1 MVSEQS
7 LPHAAASAVQ
17 EQRRG
22 ASRRGRLSMAAVWLL
37 LALAILYTLFP
48 IVWLILTSLKTP
60 RDIFAIPPKL
70 VFTPTLEN
78 YRYNF
83 AQNQFGLYFFNSVV
97 ISLSAMLISLAVG
110 AAAAYGFLRFRFRGG
125 ATLFFLALA
134 TRMAPHVALIV
145 PLFVML
151 NALGVTDTR
160 LGLILVYAAL
170 NVPLVMW
177 IMSGFL
183 EELPWEL
190 EDAARIDGCSYFE
203 AFWRVILP
211 MARAGL
217 AAVAVFTFIANWN
230 EFLMALVLT
239 TTEEPRTMP
248 VALAMF
254 NSEFGVRWDYLS
266 AAGVTLMLPTLAFTF
281 LMQKYI
287 VRGLTFGAVKS

>member
-1 MVSEQS
+1 M
-7 LPHAAASAVQ
+7 AAAG
-17 EQRRG
+17 QR
-22 ASRRGRLSMAAVWLL
+22 SRSGSGRDRLGMALTWLL
-37 LALAILYTLFP
+37 LLAAILYTLFP
-48 IVWLILTSLKTP
+48 IFWLILTSLKTP
-60 RDIFAIPPKL
+60 RDIFAVPPKL
-70 VFTPTLEN
+70 IFTPTLAN
-78 YRYNF
+78 YLYNF
-83 AQNQFGLYFFNSVV
+83 EQNQLGLYFFNSVV
-97 ISLSAMLISLAVG
+97 ISLSAMLVSLVVG
-110 AAAAYGFLRFRFRGG
+110 SLAAYGFLRFHFRGG

-134 TRMAPHVALIV
+134 TRMAPHVALIL

-151 NALGVTDTR
+151 NAVGITNTR
-160 LGLILVYAAL
+160 FGLILVYAAL

-190 EDAARIDGCSYFE
+190 EDAARIDGCSYLG
-203 AFWRVILP
+203 ALWRVILP
-211 MARAGL
+211 MAQGGL

-239 TTEEPRTMP
+239 STEDPRTMP

-254 NSEFGVRWDYLS
+254 NTEFGVRWDYLS

-287 VRGLTFGAVKS
+287 VRGLTFGAVKN

>member
-1 MVSEQS
+1 MANKTGGRSDR
-7 LPHAAASAVQ
+7 LGMAV
-17 EQRRG
+17 
-22 ASRRGRLSMAAVWLL
+22 VWLL
-37 LALAILYTLFP
+37 LAAAIVYTIFP
-48 IVWLILTSLKTP
+48 IFWLILTSFKTP
-60 RDIFAIPPKL
+60 RDIFAVPPKL
-70 VFTPTLEN
+70 FFVPTLDN

-83 AQNQFGLYFFNSVV
+83 EQNRFGLYFFNSVV
-97 ISLSAMLISLAVG
+97 ISLCAMAISLVVG
-110 AAAAYGFLRFRFRGG
+110 SLGAYGFLRFRFRGG
-125 ATLFFLALA
+125 ATLFFLTLA
-134 TRMAPHVALIV
+134 TRMAPQVALIV

-151 NALGVTDTR
+151 NALGMTDTR
-160 LGLILVYAAL
+160 AGLILVYAAL

-190 EDAARIDGCSYFE
+190 EDAARIDGCSYLG
-203 AFWRVILP
+203 ALWRVILP

-239 TTEEPRTMP
+239 STEEPRTMP
-248 VALAMF
+248 VALALF
-254 NSEFGVRWDYLS
+254 NTEFGVRWDYLS

-287 VRGLTFGAVKS
+287 VRGLTSGAVKS

>member
-1 MVSEQS
+1 M
-7 LPHAAASAVQ
+7 AAAG
-17 EQRRG
+17 QR
-22 ASRRGRLSMAAVWLL
+22 SRSGSGRDRLGMALTWLL
-37 LALAILYTLFP
+37 LLAAILYTLFP
-48 IVWLILTSLKTP
+48 IFWLILTSLKTP
-60 RDIFAIPPKL
+60 RDIFAVPPKL
-70 VFTPTLEN
+70 IFTPTLAN
-78 YRYNF
+78 YLYNF
-83 AQNQFGLYFFNSVV
+83 EQNQLGLYFFNSVV
-97 ISLSAMLISLAVG
+97 ISLSAMLVSLVVG
-110 AAAAYGFLRFRFRGG
+110 SLAAYGFLRFHFRGG

-134 TRMAPHVALIV
+134 TRMAPHVALIL

-151 NALGVTDTR
+151 NAVGITNTR
-160 LGLILVYAAL
+160 FGLILVYAAL

-190 EDAARIDGCSYFE
+190 EDAARIDGCSYLG
-203 AFWRVILP
+203 ALWRVILP
-211 MARAGL
+211 MAQGGL

-239 TTEEPRTMP
+239 STEDPRTMP

-254 NSEFGVRWDYLS
+254 NTEFGMRWDYLS

-287 VRGLTFGAVKS
+287 VRGLTFGAVKN

>member
-1 MVSEQS
+1 M
-7 LPHAAASAVQ
+7 AAETPMRTSSGTR
-17 EQRRG
+17 QRR
-22 ASRRGRLSMAAVWLL
+22 AGRLGERWGMVLVWLL

-48 IVWLILTSLKTP
+48 IVWLIVTSLKTP
-60 RDIFAIPPKL
+60 RDIFALPPKI

-83 AQNQFGLYFFNSVV
+83 EQNRFGLYFFNSVV
-97 ISLSAMLISLAVG
+97 ISLSAMVISLVVG
-110 AAAAYGFLRFRFRGG
+110 SLAAYGFLRFRFRGG
-125 ATLFFLALA
+125 ATLFFLVLA

-145 PLFVML
+145 PLFIML
-151 NALGVTDTR
+151 NALGITDTR
-160 LGLILVYAAL
+160 IGLILVYAAL

-190 EDAARIDGCSYFE
+190 EDAARIDGCSYLG
-203 AFWRVILP
+203 ALWRVILP

-239 TTEEPRTMP
+239 STDEPRTMP
-248 VALAMF
+248 VALALF